1 MPRKLDSFLLWLC
14 IGVGIALRMTDL
26 GVPDF
31 ATDEAQAAL
40 GATAAW
46 TPLGMQI
53 MGLAQSLFG
62 HTIIV
67 ARSVSAVFGIA
78 LLPLL
83 YLIAREYTDKKTA
96 LLITAIAA
104 IFPTHIVFSRLAYLS
119 AQLLF
124 GWTLML
130 YCFLKTRKAILAP
143 QSSLSASGVGWMFAL
158 FFASV
163 FATLIK
169 SQGLLFP
176 GLLILGTFI
185 EQWKTSK
192 KLSIVNCLPAEALAK
207 AGQLSIVL
215 VLSLLPTTL
224 YILTHPG
231 IAATVLLYGGN
242 MYGISGFFHRFI
254 ELFTTWWTELS
265 LFLIVL
271 VFALPSLKNFS
282 WPVSALLALVSAVG
296 FILGPDHAYYV
307 SDLVLFA
314 LPMGVILSRGI
325 SHQSV
330 YVRSGARITECALL
344 LLTLIILG
352 PTALS
357 RTQWTYP
364 LYQEEG
370 YWNTHAETLNAVLKD
385 EETVTVLGFPGHH
398 LRWYL
403 TPRLLVGREMTPP
416 YPTAFILIPR
426 GTASADIKGTVVY
439 DDAEF
444 TILEQQ

>member
-282 WPVSALLALVSAVG
+282 WPVSALLALVSTVG

-314 LPMGVILSRGI
+314 LPIGMMLSKI
-325 SHQSV
+325 HPI
-330 YVRSGARITECALL
+330 VRKGTLGALL
-344 LLTLIILG
+344 ILTLLILG
-352 PTALS
+352 PTTLY

-364 LYQEEG
+364 LYQEKG
-370 YWNTHAETLNAVLKD
+370 YWNTHAETLNAVLKG

-426 GTASADIKGTVVY
+426 GTA
-439 DDAEF
+439 
-444 TILEQQ
+444 